1 MSGKG
6 TKEQSYTMHQRAMIQ
21 TIIETSDWREVGIVL
36 KERLDGEKL
45 LQLGT
50 SLVKAAL
57 QKIKEATKNG
67 QGEEDA

>member
-6 TKEQSYTMHQRAMIQ
+6 TKEQSYTMRQRAMIQ